1 MTKGLLAARVLAL
14 TIAAIGVSVGPG
26 GVATATPAVTTLG
39 TPERLAD
46 RQPAA
51 CDDDSGTTRATTTA
65 IPTCREELQACD
77 RCRVAQNA
85 APAAAASPSR
95 RSPALR

>member
-1 MTKGLLAARVLAL
+1 MTNGMTKGLLAARVLAL

-39 TPERLAD
+39 PERLAD

-51 CDDDSGTTRATTTA
+51 WDDDSG
-65 IPTCREELQACD
+65 D
-77 RCRVAQNA
+77 DSGDDDGDSDV
-85 APAAAASPSR
+85 S
-95 RSPALR
+95 